1 MHHTRPDPDL
11 SLGLFMEDRLTRVI
25 KDLSTHSRQHHR
37 QHHIKRRWL
46 LSADFSYVWWGQVV
60 SQVGDGISKLALL
73 WFVYSVTGSPLK
85 TSIIG
90 ILQTA
95 PAIVLAPIIGVAVDR
110 LPKKAL
116 LIVSDLVRAVVI
128 GLIPCWMSV
137 DTFNVSSLYILV
149 TLHAVATAVFGPALT
164 ASVPSLVLPSQYTS
178 ANALLQITTSLGI
191 ILGPALSGLGIAA
204 LSSQE
209 VLCLNALTYVVSAAC
224 FIPIRFAPPVLS
236 LVSHSPIMSAWR
248 DVVEGLRYVLKGRR
262 IIIFLTV
269 TASLY
274 TFATSAFTTLFPV
287 FARKLLDLG
296 PVEVGYLWSML
307 GIGLLTVSLA
317 LTVISAWSVKR
328 RIKVI
333 AMASAV
339 SGLAL
344 LALVMVNHPTEAAGL
359 LIVLGGGLGVLT
371 PVAWGVLQEVAPAH
385 MLGRVLAFYT
395 LGAMAA
401 AMGGITLFGW
411 VTGRFGVPAAVVAI
425 GLVMGC
431 TGLSAWR
438 FLDNMSERPPKRE
451 PPLVRDQA

>member
-1 MHHTRPDPDL
+1 VHPTRLDQDL

-60 SQVGDGISKLALL
+60 SQVGDGVSKLALL

-137 DTFNVSSLYILV
+137 DSFNVSSLYVLV

-164 ASVPSLVLPSQYTS
+164 ASVPSLVVPSQYTS

-209 VLCLNALTYVVSAAC
+209 VLCLNALTYVISAAC
-224 FIPIRFAPPVLS
+224 FIPIRFPPPVLS

-248 DVVEGLRYVLKGRR
+248 DVLEGLRYVLKGRR
-262 IIIFLTV
+262 IIIFLTI

-333 AMASAV
+333 AVASAV

-344 LALVMVNHPTEAAGL
+344 LALVMVNHPTEAAAL

-401 AMGGITLFGW
+401 AMAGITLFGW
-411 VTGRFGVPAAVVAI
+411 ITGQFGVPAAVVAI

>member
-1 MHHTRPDPDL
+1 
-11 SLGLFMEDRLTRVI
+11 MEDRLTRVI
-25 KDLSTHSRQHHR
+25 KDLSRHSRQHHR
-37 QHHIKRRWL
+37 QDHLKSRWL
-46 LSADFSYVWWGQVV
+46 LSESFAYVWWGQLV

-95 PAIVLAPIIGVAVDR
+95 PAIVLAPLIGVAVDR

-116 LIVSDLVRAVVI
+116 LITSDLVRAVVL

-137 DTFNVSSLYILV
+137 DSFNVSSLYILV

-164 ASVPSLVLPSQYTS
+164 AAIPSLVVPSQYTS
-178 ANALLQITTSLGI
+178 ANALLQMTTSLGI
-191 ILGPALSGLGIAA
+191 IFGPALSGLGIAA

-209 VLCLNALTYVVSAAC
+209 VLCLNAVTYVVSAAC
-224 FIPIRFAPPVLS
+224 FLPIRFPPPVLS
-236 LVSHSPIMSAWR
+236 LVSHSPIASAWH
-248 DVVEGLRYVLKGRR
+248 DVVEGLRYVIRGRR
-262 IIIFLTV
+262 IIIFLTI

-307 GIGLLTVSLA
+307 GVGLLSVSVA
-317 LTVISAWSVKR
+317 LTIVSAWSIKR

-333 AMASAV
+333 AFASAV
-339 SGLAL
+339 SGLVL
-344 LALVMVNHPTEAAGL
+344 LAFVNTNQATSAAVL
-359 LIVLGGGLGVLT
+359 LMVLGAGLGVLT
-371 PVAWGVLQEVAPAH
+371 PVAWGVLQEVAPKH

-401 AMGGITLFGW
+401 AMGGITIFGW
-411 VTGRFGVPAAVVAI
+411 ITGEFGVPTAVVTI
-425 GLVMGC
+425 GLVMGV

-438 FLDNMSERPPKRE
+438 FLDHGSDRPPKRE
-451 PPLVRDQA
+451 PPLVRGQV

>member
-1 MHHTRPDPDL
+1 MVL
-11 SLGLFMEDRLTRVI
+11 EDRLTRVI
-25 KDLSTHSRQHHR
+25 RDLSTHSRQHHR
-37 QHHIKRRWL
+37 HHHAKPRWL
-46 LSADFSYVWWGQVV
+46 LSSDFTYVWWGQVV

-95 PAIVLAPIIGVAVDR
+95 PAIVLAPVIGVAVDR

-116 LIVSDLVRAVVI
+116 LIISDLVRAVVI

-137 DTFNVSSLYILV
+137 DSFTVSSLYLLV

-164 ASVPSLVLPSQYTS
+164 AAVPSLVVPSQYTS

-204 LSSQE
+204 LSSQD
-209 VLCLNALTYVVSAAC
+209 VLCLNAVTYVVSAAC
-224 FIPIRFAPPVLS
+224 FVPIRFAPPVLS
-236 LVSHSPIMSAWR
+236 VVSRSPIVSTWR
-248 DVVEGLRYVLKGRR
+248 DVVDGLHYVLKGRP
-262 IIIFLTV
+262 IVIFLTL

-287 FARKLLDLG
+287 FARNLLDLG

-307 GIGLLTVSLA
+307 GVGLLGVSVA
-317 LTVISAWSVKR
+317 LTVISAWSIKR
-328 RIKVI
+328 RMKVI
-333 AMASAV
+333 ALASGV

-344 LALVMVNHPTEAAGL
+344 LGFVTVNHPTPAAVL

-371 PVAWGVLQEVAPAH
+371 PVAWGVLQEVAPPH

-395 LGAMAA
+395 LGAMGA
-401 AMGGITLFGW
+401 AMGGITCFGW
-411 VTGRFGVPAAVVAI
+411 VTGRFGVPSAVIAI
-425 GLVMGC
+425 GVVMGC
-431 TGLSAWR
+431 TGLAAWR
-438 FLDNMSERPPKRE
+438 FLNKMSDRPPRRE
-451 PPLVRDQA
+451 PSSAIEQADRQPDR

>member
-1 MHHTRPDPDL
+1 
-11 SLGLFMEDRLTRVI
+11 MEDRLTRVI
-25 KDLSTHSRQHHR
+25 KDLSRHSRQHHR
-37 QHHIKRRWL
+37 HLHLKPRWL
-46 LSADFSYVWWGQVV
+46 LSESFAYVWWGQLV
-60 SQVGDGISKLALL
+60 SQIGDGISKLALL

-95 PAIVLAPIIGVAVDR
+95 PAIVLAPLIGVAVDR

-116 LIVSDLVRAVVI
+116 LITSDLVRAVVL

-137 DTFNVSSLYILV
+137 DSFNVSSLYVLV

-164 ASVPSLVLPSQYTS
+164 AAIPSLVVPSQYTS
-178 ANALLQITTSLGI
+178 ANALLQMTTSLGI
-191 ILGPALSGLGIAA
+191 IFGPALSGLGIAA

-224 FIPIRFAPPVLS
+224 FLPIRFPPPVLS
-236 LVSHSPIMSAWR
+236 LVSHSPIASAWR
-248 DVVEGLRYVLKGRR
+248 DVVEGLRYVIRGRR
-262 IIIFLTV
+262 IIIFLTI

-307 GIGLLTVSLA
+307 GVGLLSVSAA
-317 LTVISAWSVKR
+317 LTIVSAWSIKR

-333 AMASAV
+333 AFASAV
-339 SGLAL
+339 SGLVL
-344 LALVMVNHPTEAAGL
+344 LAFVTTNQATTAAVL
-359 LIVLGGGLGVLT
+359 LMVLGAGLGVLT
-371 PVAWGVLQEVAPAH
+371 PVAWGVLQEVAPTH

-395 LGAMAA
+395 LGAMGA
-401 AMGGITLFGW
+401 AMGGITIFGW
-411 VTGRFGVPAAVVAI
+411 VTGEFGVPTAVVMI
-425 GLVMGC
+425 GLVMGLA
-431 TGLSAWR
+431 GLSAWR
-438 FLDNMSERPPKRE
+438 FLDRVSDRPPKRE
-451 PPLVRDQA
+451 PPLVRGQV

>member
-1 MHHTRPDPDL
+1 
-11 SLGLFMEDRLTRVI
+11 MEGRLTRVI
-25 KDLSTHSRQHHR
+25 KDVSTHSRQHHR
-37 QHHIKRRWL
+37 QHHLKPRWL
-46 LSADFSYVWWGQVV
+46 LSDGFSYVWWGQVV

-95 PAIVLAPIIGVAVDR
+95 PAIVLAPLIGVAVDR

-116 LIVSDLVRAVVI
+116 LISSDLVRAVVI

-137 DTFNVSSLYILV
+137 ESFTVGSLYILV

-164 ASVPSLVLPSQYTS
+164 AAVPSLVVPSQYTS

-209 VLCLNALTYVVSAAC
+209 VLCLNALTYVISAAC
-224 FIPIRFAPPVLS
+224 FVPIRFAPPVLS
-236 LVSHSPIMSAWR
+236 LASHSPIASAWR
-248 DVVEGLRYVLKGRR
+248 DVVEGLRYVMKGRR
-262 IIIFLTV
+262 IVIFLTI

-307 GIGLLTVSLA
+307 GVGLLSVSVA
-317 LTVISAWSVKR
+317 LTIVSAWSIKR
-328 RIKVI
+328 RIRVI
-333 AMASAV
+333 AFASAM
-339 SGLAL
+339 SGLVL
-344 LALVMVNHPTEAAGL
+344 LALVNTNQPSSAAVL
-359 LIVLGGGLGVLT
+359 LMLLGGGLGVLT

-395 LGAMAA
+395 LGAMGA
-401 AMGGITLFGW
+401 AMAGITIFGW
-411 VTGRFGVPAAVVAI
+411 ITGQFGVPTAVVTI
-425 GLVMGC
+425 GLVMAC
-431 TGLSAWR
+431 TGLSAWG
-438 FLDNMSERPPKRE
+438 FLDAASDRPPKRE
-451 PPLVRDQA
+451 PPLVREQA

>member
-1 MHHTRPDPDL
+1 ML
-11 SLGLFMEDRLTRVI
+11 SDG
-25 KDLSTHSRQHHR
+25 
-37 QHHIKRRWL
+37 
-46 LSADFSYVWWGQVV
+46 FSYVWWGQVV

-95 PAIVLAPIIGVAVDR
+95 PAIVLAPLIGVAVDR

-116 LIVSDLVRAVVI
+116 LITSDLVRAVVI

-137 DTFNVSSLYILV
+137 DSFTVSSLYVLV

-164 ASVPSLVLPSQYTS
+164 AAVPSLVPPSQYTS
-178 ANALLQITTSLGI
+178 ANALLQTTTSLGI
-191 ILGPALSGLGIAA
+191 IFGPALSGLGIAA

-209 VLCLNALTYVVSAAC
+209 VLCLNALTYLISAAC
-224 FIPIRFAPPVLS
+224 FVPIRFAPPVLS
-236 LVSHSPIMSAWR
+236 LESRSPMASAWH
-248 DVVEGLRYVLKGRR
+248 DIVDGLRFVMTGRR

-287 FARKLLDLG
+287 FARTLLDLG

-307 GIGLLTVSLA
+307 GVGLLSVSVA
-317 LTVISAWSVKR
+317 LTIISGWSIKR

-333 AMASAV
+333 AFASTM
-339 SGLAL
+339 SGLVL
-344 LALVMVNHPTEAAGL
+344 LALVKTNQPTSAAVL
-359 LIVLGGGLGVLT
+359 LMLLGAGLGVLT

-395 LGAMAA
+395 LGAMGA
-401 AMGGITLFGW
+401 AMAGITLFGW
-411 VTGRFGVPAAVVAI
+411 ITGQFGVPVAVVTI
-425 GLVMGC
+425 GVVMAC

-438 FLDNMSERPPKRE
+438 YLNHVPDRLPKRE
-451 PPLVRDQA
+451 APLARDQA

>member
-1 MHHTRPDPDL
+1 ML
-11 SLGLFMEDRLTRVI
+11 SD
-25 KDLSTHSRQHHR
+25 S
-37 QHHIKRRWL
+37 
-46 LSADFSYVWWGQVV
+46 FSYIWWGQVV

-95 PAIVLAPIIGVAVDR
+95 PAIVLAPLIGVAVDR

-116 LIVSDLVRAVVI
+116 LITSDLVRAVVI

-137 DTFNVSSLYILV
+137 DSFTVSSLYILV

-164 ASVPSLVLPSQYTS
+164 AAVPSLVPPSQYTS
-178 ANALLQITTSLGI
+178 ANALLQTTTSLGI
-191 ILGPALSGLGIAA
+191 IFGPALSGLGIAA

-209 VLCLNALTYVVSAAC
+209 VLCLNALTYLISAAC
-224 FIPIRFAPPVLS
+224 FVPIRFAPPVLS
-236 LVSHSPIMSAWR
+236 LVSESPIASTWR
-248 DVVEGLRYVLKGRR
+248 DMVEGLRFVMTGRR
-262 IIIFLTV
+262 IIILLTI

-287 FARKLLDLG
+287 FARTLLDLG

-307 GIGLLTVSLA
+307 GVGLLSVSVA
-317 LTVISAWSVKR
+317 LTIISAWSIKR

-333 AMASAV
+333 AFASAM
-339 SGLAL
+339 SGLVL
-344 LALVMVNHPTEAAGL
+344 LALVKTNQATSAAVL
-359 LIVLGGGLGVLT
+359 LMLLGAGLGVLT

-395 LGAMAA
+395 LGAMGS
-401 AMGGITLFGW
+401 AMAGITLFGW
-411 VTGRFGVPAAVVAI
+411 ITGQFGVPAAVVTI
-425 GLVMGC
+425 GVVMGS
-431 TGLSAWR
+431 TGLSTWGY
-438 FLDNMSERPPKRE
+438 LNHVSDRPPKRE
-451 PPLVRDQA
+451 VPLARDQA

>member
-1 MHHTRPDPDL
+1 V
-11 SLGLFMEDRLTRVI
+11 EDRLTRVI

-37 QHHIKRRWL
+37 HHHAKPRWL
-46 LSADFSYVWWGQVV
+46 LSDSFSYIWWGQVV

-95 PAIVLAPIIGVAVDR
+95 PAIVLAPLIGVAVDR

-116 LIVSDLVRAVVI
+116 LITSDLVRAVVI

-137 DTFNVSSLYILV
+137 DSFTVSSLYILV

-164 ASVPSLVLPSQYTS
+164 AAVPSLVPPSQYTS

-191 ILGPALSGLGIAA
+191 IFGPALSGLGIAA

-209 VLCLNALTYVVSAAC
+209 VLCLNALTYLISAAC
-224 FIPIRFAPPVLS
+224 FVPIRFAPPVLS
-236 LVSHSPIMSAWR
+236 LVSESPIASTWR
-248 DVVEGLRYVLKGRR
+248 DMVEGLRFVMTGRR
-262 IIIFLTV
+262 IIVLLTI

-287 FARKLLDLG
+287 FARTLLDLG

-307 GIGLLTVSLA
+307 GVGLLSVSVA
-317 LTVISAWSVKR
+317 LTIISAWSIKR

-333 AMASAV
+333 AFASAM
-339 SGLAL
+339 SGLVL
-344 LALVMVNHPTEAAGL
+344 LALVKTNQATSAAVL
-359 LIVLGGGLGVLT
+359 LMLLGAGLGVLT

-395 LGAMAA
+395 LGAMGS
-401 AMGGITLFGW
+401 AMAGITLFGW
-411 VTGRFGVPAAVVAI
+411 ITGQFGVPAAVVTI
-425 GLVMGC
+425 GVVMGS
-431 TGLSAWR
+431 TGLSTWGY
-438 FLDNMSERPPKRE
+438 LNHVSDRPPKRE
-451 PPLVRDQA
+451 VPLARDQA

>member
-1 MHHTRPDPDL
+1 
-11 SLGLFMEDRLTRVI
+11 MEDRLTRVI
-25 KDLSTHSRQHHR
+25 KDLSKHSRQHHR
-37 QHHIKRRWL
+37 HHHVRQRWL
-46 LSADFSYVWWGQVV
+46 LTTDFSYVWWGQVV

-95 PAIVLAPIIGVAVDR
+95 PAIVLAPLIGVAVDR
-110 LPKKAL
+110 LPKKTL

-137 DTFNVSSLYILV
+137 DSFTVSSLYVLV

-164 ASVPSLVLPSQYTS
+164 ASVPSLVVPSQYTS

-209 VLCLNALTYVVSAAC
+209 VLCLNALTYVISAAC
-224 FIPIRFAPPVLS
+224 FIPIRFAPPVMS
-236 LVSHSPIMSAWR
+236 LVSRSPIMSAWR
-248 DVVEGLRYVLKGRR
+248 DVVDGLRYVLKGRQ

-287 FARKLLDLG
+287 FARNLLDLG

-307 GIGLLTVSLA
+307 GVGLLAVSLA
-317 LTVISAWSVKR
+317 LTVVSAWSIKH

-333 AMASAV
+333 AWASGV
-339 SGLAL
+339 SGLML
-344 LALVMVNHPTEAAGL
+344 LALVMVNHPTPAAVL

-371 PVAWGVLQEVAPAH
+371 PVAWGVLQEVAPSH

-411 VTGRFGVPAAVVAI
+411 ITGQFGVPVAVAAI
-425 GLVMGC
+425 GIVMGG
-431 TGLSAWR
+431 TGLSAWG
-438 FLDNMSERPPKRE
+438 FLNHVFDRPVKRE
-451 PPLVRDQA
+451 PPSGRDHT

>member
-1 MHHTRPDPDL
+1 
-11 SLGLFMEDRLTRVI
+11 MEDRLTRVI

-37 QHHIKRRWL
+37 HTHAKSRWL
-46 LSADFSYVWWGQVV
+46 LSSGFAYVWWGQVV

-95 PAIVLAPIIGVAVDR
+95 PAIVLAPLIGVAVDR

-116 LIVSDLVRAVVI
+116 LITSDLVRAVVI

-137 DTFNVSSLYILV
+137 DSFTVSSLYILV

-164 ASVPSLVLPSQYTS
+164 AAVPTLVVQSQYTS
-178 ANALLQITTSLGI
+178 ANALLQMTTSLGI

-209 VLCLNALTYVVSAAC
+209 VLCLNALTYVISAAC
-224 FIPIRFAPPVLS
+224 FVPIRFAPPVLS
-236 LVSHSPIMSAWR
+236 LVSRSPIASTWR
-248 DVVEGLRYVLKGRR
+248 DLVDGVRYVIKGRR
-262 IIIFLTV
+262 IIILLTI

-287 FARKLLDLG
+287 FARTLLDLG

-307 GIGLLTVSLA
+307 GVGLLIVSVA
-317 LTVISAWSVKR
+317 LTVISAWSIKR

-333 AMASAV
+333 AFSSTI
-339 SGLAL
+339 SGLVL
-344 LALVMVNHPTEAAGL
+344 LGLVHMKQPTSAAVL
-359 LIVLGGGLGVLT
+359 LMVLGAGLGVLT
-371 PVAWGVLQEVAPAH
+371 PVAWGVLQEVAPQH

-401 AMGGITLFGW
+401 AMSGITVFGW
-411 VTGRFGVPAAVVAI
+411 ITGEFGVPAAIMTI

-438 FLDNMSERPPKRE
+438 FLNHVSDRPPKRE
-451 PPLVRDQA
+451 LPFVRGQA

>member
-1 MHHTRPDPDL
+1 V
-11 SLGLFMEDRLTRVI
+11 EDRLTRVI

-37 QHHIKRRWL
+37 HHHAKPRWL
-46 LSADFSYVWWGQVV
+46 LSDSFSYIWWGQVV

-95 PAIVLAPIIGVAVDR
+95 PAIVLAPLIGVAVDR

-116 LIVSDLVRAVVI
+116 LITSDLVRAVVI

-137 DTFNVSSLYILV
+137 DSFTVSSLYILV

-164 ASVPSLVLPSQYTS
+164 AAVPSLVPPSQYTS

-191 ILGPALSGLGIAA
+191 IFGPALSGLGIAA

-209 VLCLNALTYVVSAAC
+209 VLCLNALTYLISAAC
-224 FIPIRFAPPVLS
+224 FVPIRFAPPVLS
-236 LVSHSPIMSAWR
+236 LVSESPIASTWR
-248 DVVEGLRYVLKGRR
+248 DMVEGLRFVMTGRR
-262 IIIFLTV
+262 IIVLLTI

-287 FARKLLDLG
+287 FARTLLDLG

-307 GIGLLTVSLA
+307 GVGLLSVSVA
-317 LTVISAWSVKR
+317 LTIISAWSITR

-333 AMASAV
+333 AFASAM
-339 SGLAL
+339 SGLVL
-344 LALVMVNHPTEAAGL
+344 LALVKTNQPASAAVL
-359 LIVLGGGLGVLT
+359 LMLLGAGLGVLT

-395 LGAMAA
+395 LGAMGS
-401 AMGGITLFGW
+401 AMAGITLFGW
-411 VTGRFGVPAAVVAI
+411 ITGQFGVPAAVVTI
-425 GLVMGC
+425 GVVMGG
-431 TGLSAWR
+431 TGLSTWR
-438 FLDNMSERPPKRE
+438 YLNHVSDRPPKRE
-451 PPLVRDQA
+451 VPLARDQA

>member
-1 MHHTRPDPDL
+1 V
-11 SLGLFMEDRLTRVI
+11 EDRLTRVI

-37 QHHIKRRWL
+37 HHHAKPRWL
-46 LSADFSYVWWGQVV
+46 LSDSFSYVWWGQVV
-60 SQVGDGISKLALL
+60 SQVGDGVSKLALL

-95 PAIVLAPIIGVAVDR
+95 PAIVLAPLIGVAVDR

-116 LIVSDLVRAVVI
+116 LITSDLVRAVVI

-137 DTFNVSSLYILV
+137 DSFTVSSLYILV

-164 ASVPSLVLPSQYTS
+164 AAVPSLVPPSQYTS
-178 ANALLQITTSLGI
+178 ANALLQTTTSLGI
-191 ILGPALSGLGIAA
+191 IFGPALSGLGIAA

-209 VLCLNALTYVVSAAC
+209 VLCLNALTYLISAAC
-224 FIPIRFAPPVLS
+224 FVPIRFPPPVLS
-236 LVSHSPIMSAWR
+236 LGSQSPIASTWR
-248 DVVEGLRYVLKGRR
+248 DMVEGLRFVMTGRR
-262 IIIFLTV
+262 IIIFLTI

-287 FARKLLDLG
+287 FARTLLDLG

-307 GIGLLTVSLA
+307 GVGLLSVSVA
-317 LTVISAWSVKR
+317 LTIISAWSIKR

-333 AMASAV
+333 AFASAM
-339 SGLAL
+339 SGLVL
-344 LALVMVNHPTEAAGL
+344 LALVKTNQATSAAVL
-359 LIVLGGGLGVLT
+359 LMLLGAGLGVLT

-395 LGAMAA
+395 LCAMAA
-401 AMGGITLFGW
+401 AMAGITLFGW
-411 VTGRFGVPAAVVAI
+411 ITGQFGVPVAVVTI
-425 GLVMGC
+425 GVVMAS
-431 TGLSAWR
+431 TGLTAWGY
-438 FLDNMSERPPKRE
+438 LNHVPDRPPKRE
-451 PPLVRDQA
+451 APLARDQA

>member
-1 MHHTRPDPDL
+1 MHPTRLDQDL

-60 SQVGDGISKLALL
+60 SQVGDGVSKLALL

-137 DTFNVSSLYILV
+137 DSFNVSSLYVLV

-164 ASVPSLVLPSQYTS
+164 ASVPSLVVPSQYTS

-209 VLCLNALTYVVSAAC
+209 VLCLNALTYVISAAC

-248 DVVEGLRYVLKGRR
+248 DVLEGLRYVLKGRR
-262 IIIFLTV
+262 IIIFLTI

-333 AMASAV
+333 AVASAV

-344 LALVMVNHPTEAAGL
+344 LALVMVNHPTEAAAL

-411 VTGRFGVPAAVVAI
+411 ITGQFGVPAAVVAI